1 MNQILTQKWFLVQN
15 IKDSSLNLTF
25 IIVLSIMKIFFS
37 DGNSNLEFG
46 VHFYLDGNSFAGLKG
61 LRPSPSIK
69 YYTDGNSCAP
79 FGISVS

>member
-1 MNQILTQKWFLVQN
+1 MVF
-15 IKDSSLNLTF
+15 SSEHKRF
-25 IIVLSIMKIFFS
+25 IIEPYFHNSAFNNEDFFS